1 MTDAV
6 LQLFGRPTARPA
18 VTAGRRAF
26 IGLSMA
32 LAALVATPILAVA
45 FSIFQPS
52 SGTWSHL
59 IDTVLGEIVW
69 NTILLMLFVG
79 AGTAM
84 IGVGT
89 AWLVT
94 LCRFPGSRV
103 LEWLLLLPLAMPA
116 YIIGYAYADAL
127 AFAGPIQSAL
137 RAAFGWV
144 RGDYWFPN
152 LNSVGGVSA
161 LLTLVLYPYVY
172 LLARAAF
179 LDQSS
184 CVLEAARTLGAG
196 PWGACLRVGLPM
208 ARPAIAA
215 GVALAL
221 MEALADFGTVQ
232 YFGVTTFTTTIY
244 RTWFGLG
251 DRAGAGQL
259 ATCLLAFVL
268 LLVAMEFLAR
278 RRRRFGTSA
287 RRHRPAAPLR
297 LGPAASAAAFAACAL
312 PVLLG
317 FVLPVAAL
325 IRLHLDGGDP
335 FLGERFLVYAR
346 NSFVLA
352 GMAAAL
358 VVAAATAIGYTTRLT
373 PGPAAQAAVRIASI
387 GYAVPGTVI
396 AVGILIPLGMLD
408 SVIDE
413 TAKAMV
419 GTGTGLVFSGGV
431 IALLYAYL
439 VRFLAV
445 AMGPVEAGL
454 HKIPGTLDAA
464 ARTLGASTREVARVI
479 HVPMLRRSLLTAGL
493 LTFVDVLKELPATAI
508 VRPFNFDT
516 LAVRVYNLASDERLA
531 QASTGALVIVAV
543 GLIPV
548 ILITRMVAKDHAS
561 GGRSGDPA

>member
-1 MTDAV
+1 LTDAA
-6 LQLFGRPTARPA
+6 LTPIGTRPARPA
-18 VTAGRRAF
+18 FTAGRRSFVLVAA
-26 IGLSMA
+26 G
-32 LAALVATPILAVA
+32 LAALVAAPIVAVA
-45 FSIFQPS
+45 LSVLQPS
-52 SGTWSHL
+52 SATWAHL
-59 IDTVLGEIVW
+59 SETVLGEVVL
-69 NTILLMLFVG
+69 NTIGLMVLVG
-79 AGTAM
+79 AGTAVV
-84 IGVGT
+84 GVGT

-94 LCRFPGSRV
+94 LCRFPGSRI

-127 AFAGPIQSAL
+127 AFAGPIQSGL
-137 RAAFGWV
+137 RAAFGWS
-144 RGDYWFPN
+144 RGDYWFPELAN
-152 LNSVGGVSA
+152 VGGVGF

-179 LDQSS
+179 LDQST
-184 CVLEAARTLGAG
+184 CVLEAARTLGSG
-196 PWGACLRVGLPM
+196 PWGACFRVGLPM

-259 ATCLLAFVL
+259 ATALLAFVL
-268 LLVAMEFLAR
+268 VLVAIEAMAR
-278 RRRRFGTSA
+278 RNRSFGTSA
-287 RRHRPAAPLR
+287 RRHRPPSPLR
-297 LGPAASAAAFAACAL
+297 LRPAAATAALLACGL

-325 IRLHLDGGDP
+325 LRLHLDGGDP
-335 FLGERFLVYAR
+335 LLGARFLVYAR

-352 GMAAAL
+352 GAAAL
-358 VVAAATAIGYTTRLT
+358 IIVLAAAAIAYATRLA
-373 PGPAAQAAVRIASI
+373 PGPATQTAVRMASI

-396 AVGILIPLGMLD
+396 AVGVLIPLGALD
-408 SVIDE
+408 GLIDGG
-413 TAKAMV
+413 ARAV
-419 GTGTGLVFSGGV
+419 FGSGTGLLLSGGIV
-431 IALLYAYL
+431 ALLYAYL

-445 AMGPVEAGL
+445 AAGPVEAGL
-454 HKIPGTLDAA
+454 HKIPGSLDAA
-464 ARTLGASTREVARVI
+464 ARTLGATLGEVARVV

-493 LTFVDVLKELPATAI
+493 LVFVDVLKELPATAI

-543 GLIPV
+543 GLLPV
-548 ILITRMVAKDHAS
+548 ILITRMVARERAAS
-561 GGRSGDPA
+561 GRGGASL